1 MSRPSF
7 AQVAAVGLVVAAG
20 VSAAFAAQTVVTP
33 GQVGVRGLVWW
44 LVAGTVCAGI
54 PYAYDG
60 VTRWERR
67 RRATVRVRRILANP
81 PSGQVEP

>member
-1 MSRPSF
+1 MSRPSCV
-7 AQVAAVGLVVAAG
+7 QVAAVGLVVAVG
-20 VSAAFAAQTVVTP
+20 VGLAFAAQTMIDP
-33 GQVGVRGLVWW
+33 GQTGVRGLVWW

-60 VTRWERR
+60 AGRWERR

-81 PSGQVEP
+81 PSGHVDS